1 MKNKNIS
8 LSQNTISII
17 LGSILGNGS
26 LILDPHYPEARLNI
40 TQSISQ
46 KSYFDYKVSALS
58 EINKIDYQILESK
71 FENNNSKKLKYYSS
85 SLSELTEIYN
95 LTYKKNKINILRKWT
110 NLLTPLAL
118 CIWWLDKG
126 IIINNTQGII
136 CTDGFELEKIKIL
149 IRTLKINWKVECKI
163 HVINK
168 IYKGKN
174 KIYYRIGINKENL
187 ENFLKIIL
195 PNIAIEE
202 MLYKGIIRNKKEELQ
217 QRWISEKIKLIKPE
231 MRNKFLK
238 LMEEKDQRMI

>member
-8 LSQNTISII
+8 LSQKTISII

-26 LILDPHYPEARLNI
+26 LKLDPGYSEARLNI
-40 TQSISQ
+40 IQSISQ

-58 EINKIDYQILESK
+58 EINKIDYKIIESK
-71 FENNNSKKLKYYSS
+71 LENNNPKKLYYNSS
-85 SLSELTEIYN
+85 CLSELTEIYN

-110 NLLTPLAL
+110 NLLSPLAL

-149 IRTLKINWKVECKI
+149 IRTLRINWKVESKI

-187 ENFLKIIL
+187 ENFLKIII
-195 PNIAIEE
+195 PNIPIEE
-202 MLYKGIIRNKKEELQ
+202 MLYKGIIRNKNKELQ
-217 QRWISEKIKLIKPE
+217 QRWISEIKNLIKPE
-231 MRNKFLK
+231 MREKYIK
-238 LMEEKDQRMI
+238 LTEEKDQRMI